1 MKEVRRLLKM
11 VSDGLRTLAQG
22 VEAMADKVDDTA
34 NTKSTAASQDKKQP
48 VSLKSFQ
55 GESKAPKEAKKPAPK
70 PAKQK
75 AVEPAT
81 AKAAEPATAKAAKP
95 ATAKAAEP
103 AIAKATEPATAK
115 AAKPVIA
122 KAAKPATAKA
132 AKPAIAKV
140 AKPATAMDTVLNII
154 GSSKTGINAAAIKNI
169 AGYEPKKV
177 TNIIYKLKKQG
188 KIKAVKKGVYLKA

>member
-1 MKEVRRLLKM
+1 MKEVKRLLKM
-11 VSDGLRTLAQG
+11 VSEGLRTLAQG

-75 AVEPAT
+75 AVKPAT
-81 AKAAEPATAKAAKP
+81 AKAAEPATAKAA
-95 ATAKAAEP
+95 EP
-103 AIAKATEPATAK
+103 AIAKA
-115 AAKPVIA
+115 
-122 KAAKPATAKA
+122 
-132 AKPAIAKV
+132 

-169 AGYEPKKV
+169 SGYEPKKV

-188 KIKAVKKGVYLKA
+188 KIKAVKKGLYLKA

>member
-34 NTKSTAASQDKKQP
+34 NTKSTAASQDKKRP

-75 AVEPAT
+75 AVKPAT
-81 AKAAEPATAKAAKP
+81 AKAAEPAIVKAAEPATAKAAKP
-95 ATAKAAEP
+95 ATAKAAKP
-103 AIAKATEPATAK
+103 AIAKA
-115 AAKPVIA
+115 
-122 KAAKPATAKA
+122 
-132 AKPAIAKV
+132 

-169 AGYEPKKV
+169 SGYEPKKV

>member
-1 MKEVRRLLKM
+1 MNEVRRLLKM

-34 NTKSTAASQDKKQP
+34 NTKSTAASQDKKRP

-75 AVEPAT
+75 AVKPAT
-81 AKAAEPATAKAAKP
+81 AKAAEPATAKAAEPPIAKAVKP
-95 ATAKAAEP
+95 AT
-103 AIAKATEPATAK
+103 
-115 AAKPVIA
+115 A

-132 AKPAIAKV
+132 AKPAIAKA

-169 AGYEPKKV
+169 SGYEPKKV

>member
-55 GESKAPKEAKKPAPK
+55 GESKAPKEAKKPAS
-70 PAKQK
+70 
-75 AVEPAT
+75 
-81 AKAAEPATAKAAKP
+81 KP

-103 AIAKATEPATAK
+103 PIAKAVKPAT
-115 AAKPVIA
+115 A

-132 AKPAIAKV
+132 AKPAIAKA

-169 AGYEPKKV
+169 SGYEPKKV